1 MAQLIYSW
9 LKSSLVFHLRSSR
22 LQTFSIDFL
31 RLRGN
36 SLKILKYTHPFSLWN
51 CLNALNLFIRLM
63 RSPYWQVLGWQ
74 TRHQYKR
81 LWFFM
86 LETLVSHAETAELI
100 EMSSGRFWRPKRSQI
115 PPQNEIL
122 GGYCLA
128 CPDSTWSIFA
138 TLFTRWQQQCGLCLP
153 LL

>member
-31 RLRGN
+31 RLCGN

-51 CLNALNLFIRLM
+51 CLKALNLFIRLM

-74 TRHQYKR
+74 TRHQYKPSVILYVGDIGEPCR
-81 LWFFM
+81 NSWANWD
-86 LETLVSHAETAELI
+86 VIWLI
-100 EMSSGRFWRPKRSQI
+100 LAAQGITNPITEG
-115 PPQNEIL
+115 NL
-122 GGYCLA
+122 GGHCLA
-128 CPDSTWSIFA
+128 CPDSTWSIFS
-138 TLFTRWQQQCGLCLP
+138 TLFTRWQQQCGLCLS